1 MRILIA
7 DDHELI
13 RQGARKLLE
22 AQTGWEV
29 CGEASTGREAIEKAK
44 ELKPDIVVLDL
55 SMPDL
60 NGLEATRQIVKAL
73 PQTEVLILTLHESE
87 ELIHDVLDAGAHGY
101 LLKSDAA
108 RNLVLAVEA
117 LGQHNSFFSCKVS
130 KLVLEGYLHS
140 GPHNENANGS
150 VIDSLTPRER
160 EVVQLLAEG
169 KSNKEVASVLNL
181 SVYTVVN
188 HRTNIMRK
196 LDIHSVTELV
206 RYAVR
211 NKIIQP

>member
-1 MRILIA
+1 MRILVA

-22 AQTGWEV
+22 AQTGWEI

-44 ELKPDIVVLDL
+44 ELKPDVVVLDL

-73 PQTEVLILTLHESE
+73 PQTQVLILTLHESE

-108 RNLVLAVEA
+108 RNLVLAMEA

-130 KLVLEGYLHS
+130 KLVLEGYLH
-140 GPHNENANGS
+140 GCPHEDLSKSS
-150 VIDSLTPRER
+150 VDSLTPRER
-160 EVVQLLAEG
+160 EIVQLLAEG

-206 RYAVR
+206 LYAVR